1 MEMEDDGRKLLCFKD
16 GMRIYAVDFQDVA
29 EICINVRLRFIPS
42 LPDYFCGVFY
52 YSGCV
57 VPVVMIGKGEMRELS
72 TVLVV
77 QYEKGLFGIL
87 LYSAPWA
94 ENVLPEE
101 RTLGDYKDLMEGHWV
116 VEEIYRKADQMIIH
130 LNIEK
135 SAEELTVCRS

>member
-1 MEMEDDGRKLLCFKD
+1 MEDDGRKLLCFKD

-29 EICINVRLRFIPS
+29 EICINVRLRFIPA
-42 LPDYFCGVFY
+42 LPDYFCGGFY
-52 YSGCV
+52 YSGRV
-57 VPVVMIGKGEMRELS
+57 VPVVRIGKGETREQS

-87 LYSAPWA
+87 LHNAPWA
-94 ENVLPEE
+94 EKVLPEE
-101 RTLGDYKDLMEGHWV
+101 RTLGDYKDLMEGRWIA
-116 VEEIYRKADQMIIH
+116 EEIYRKEDRMIIL